1 MLARP
6 SPVNLMARP
15 SRSRAAR
22 RAKSRPASVRARQEP
37 RPDATFEPLVQR
49 ARAARLA
56 QVVVRVSPSLTVSGM
71 GWELFESIPRTAAR
85 RLTHRLL
92 LEVEDGTRE
101 LFRTRSLDDAIA
113 AAERL
118 VTIRQERVIVEPVVV

>member
-1 MLARP
+1 
-6 SPVNLMARP
+6 MARP
-15 SRSRAAR
+15 SRSRSAR
-22 RAKSRPASVRARQEP
+22 RAQHRPTTVRVRVDARA
-37 RPDATFEPLVQR
+37 DTTFEPLAER

-56 QVVVRVSPSLTVSGM
+56 QVVVRISPSLTLTGM
-71 GWELFESIPRTAAR
+71 GWELFESIPPTAAR

-92 LEVEDGTRE
+92 LEVEGGTKE

-118 VTIRQERVIVEPVVV
+118 VAVRQERVIVEPVQG